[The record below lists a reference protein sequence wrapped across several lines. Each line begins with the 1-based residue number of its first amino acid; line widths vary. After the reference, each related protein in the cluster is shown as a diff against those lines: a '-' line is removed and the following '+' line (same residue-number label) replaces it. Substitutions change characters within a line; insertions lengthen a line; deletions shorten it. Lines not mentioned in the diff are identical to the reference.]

1 MTDET
6 QTPLPPSDD
15 EPAFPGLAP
24 EPAAR
29 ASAAPAPYRV
39 LARKYRPRSFDDL
52 IGQEAMVRTLSNA
65 FATGRIPQAWM
76 LTGVRGVGKTTTAR
90 ILARGL
96 NYEREDGTGGP
107 TIDLKQMGRH
117 CEAIVEGRH
126 IDVLEIDAASNNGVD
141 NIRQISDAVRYS
153 PVSARYKVYI
163 VDEVH
168 MLSTAAFNAFLK
180 TLEEPP
186 PHAKFVFATT
196 EIHKVPVTILSRC
209 QRFDLKR
216 VPGDVLVS
224 HLGKI
229 CGLEGVEAAPEA
241 LTAIARAAE
250 GSVRDSLS
258 LLDQAIAHGAGVV
271 TAETV
276 RDMLGLADRAKI
288 IDLFEA
294 VMKGDVASAFAQ
306 LRDQYDNGADPAM
319 VLQELAGF
327 THLTT
332 RMKLVPQAD
341 QDPTLS
347 QEERTRAADFAG
359 RLSVRALSRAWQILL
374 KAIPEVAQAPRPMPA
389 AEMAL
394 VRLAYAADLP
404 TPDEALRMLKDGSG
418 AIAAGAG
425 APASAGAGGAGPSAM
440 LDAPPPAREAAIGG
454 GSGRAPLPSAKAL
467 LSAVPSQ
474 PRPEP
479 SPAQAPAQRP
489 AAAETAP
496 AVRLARFE
504 DLVAFVGERRDIGL
518 KRALECDVRL
528 VHYEDGRLEFALAD
542 SGRRDLPNEI
552 SRKLA
557 ELTGRRWMVALSRE
571 EGAPPLAEVA
581 AEAARERKR
590 DAANHPLVQSILA
603 RFPGAQIVDVRER
616 APTEDAPQADGISEA
631 AEPMAP
637 PPEDDDEL

>member
-6 QTPLPPSDD
+6 QPLPPSAD

-24 EPAAR
+24 APSAPAP
-29 ASAAPAPYRV
+29 AAPAPYRV

-52 IGQEAMVRTLSNA
+52 IGQDAMVRTLSNA

-96 NYEREDGTGGP
+96 NYEREDGSGGP
-107 TIDLKQMGRH
+107 TIDLAEPGRH

-126 IDVLEIDAASNNGVD
+126 IDVLEIDAASNNGVE

-168 MLSTAAFNAFLK
+168 MLSNAAFNAFLK

-216 VPGDVLVS
+216 VPGDLLVA
-224 HLGKI
+224 HLARI
-229 CGLEGVEAAPEA
+229 CGKEGVEAAPEA

-258 LLDQAIAHGAGVV
+258 LLDQAIAHGAGMVS
-271 TAETV
+271 AETV
-276 RDMLGLADRAKI
+276 RDMLGLADRARI

-294 VMKGDVASAFAQ
+294 VMKGDVATAFAA
-306 LRDQYDNGADPAM
+306 LKEQYDSGADPAM

-332 RMKLVPQAD
+332 RMKLVPEAD

-347 QEERTRAADFAG
+347 QEERTRAADYA
-359 RLSVRALSRAWQILL
+359 RTLPVRVLSRAWQILL

-404 TPDEALRMLKDGSG
+404 TPDEALRMLERGSG
-418 AIAAGAG
+418 AVGGAPSRPRPAESGGAG
-425 APASAGAGGAGPSAM
+425 A
-440 LDAPPPAREAAIGG
+440 DAHAAHET
-454 GSGRAPLPSAKAL
+454 
-467 LSAVPSQ
+467 
-474 PRPEP
+474 PRDI
-479 SPAQAPAQRP
+479 P
-489 AAAETAP
+489 AAAASGGGRAAP
-496 AVRLARFE
+496 LGGEVLDEAR
-504 DLVAFVGERRDIGL
+504 
-518 KRALECDVRL
+518 RAAG
-528 VHYEDGRLEFALAD
+528 GRLHDE
-542 SGRRDLPNEI
+542 GRL
-552 SRKLA
+552 L
-557 ELTGRRWMVALSRE
+557 RR
-571 EGAPPLAEVA
+571 GA
-581 AEAARERKR
+581 
-590 DAANHPLVQSILA
+590 
-603 RFPGAQIVDVRER
+603 G
-616 APTEDAPQADGISEA
+616 ADGD
-631 AEPMAP
+631 
-637 PPEDDDEL
+637 EDVAHGVE